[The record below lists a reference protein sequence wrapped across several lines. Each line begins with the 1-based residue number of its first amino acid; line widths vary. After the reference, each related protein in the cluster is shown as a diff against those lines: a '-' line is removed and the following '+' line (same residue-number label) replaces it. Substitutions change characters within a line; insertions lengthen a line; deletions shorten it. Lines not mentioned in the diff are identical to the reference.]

1 MNTFVE
7 KLRKAN
13 WNDIAIRASKTFI
26 EAFLSYITIDGIF
39 EITDTTTAKRF
50 VLTTGISALAAGISA
65 VWNLVMSI
73 VSQKV
78 SEELDEL
85 AKETPE
91 EVESITSS
99 ETEISDEDEEAE
111 TEEVTA
117 ETYG

>member
-1 MNTFVE
+1 MNGFIE

-13 WNDIAIRASKTFI
+13 WKDIAIRASKTFV

-39 EITDTTTAKRF
+39 EITDLTAAKRF
-50 VLTTGISALAAGISA
+50 LLTTGISALAAGVSA
-65 VWNLVMSI
+65 VWNLIMEI

-85 AKETPE
+85 AEKTTDIEETY
-91 EVESITSS
+91 T
-99 ETEISDEDEEAE
+99 ETEAEPDEG
-111 TEEVTA
+111 VTA